1 MKIKKLFL
9 NNCEIHLKNS
19 ESLFL
24 TESINNKSSLKK
36 IKKTL
41 FEMYFNSS
49 VRYYSINDIN
59 KLAFNLKEEVG
70 RNYHTPGSVS
80 DLMINHEDVLLRN
93 KDNLSISPRICNISG
108 MSIIDLEIDGKEVEL
123 KFNSDEEAKNFI
135 SKLKTHNIN

>member
-19 ESLFL
+19 ESSFIS
-24 TESINNKSSLKK
+24 ESINNKSSLNK

-41 FEMYFNSS
+41 LEMYFNSS
-49 VRYYSINDIN
+49 VRYYSIEDID

-80 DLMINHEDVLLRN
+80 DLMISHEDVILKN
-93 KDNLSISPRICNISG
+93 KDNVKISPRICNNSG
-108 MSIIDLEIDGKEVEL
+108 MSIVDIETDGKEVEL
-123 KFNSDEEAKNFI
+123 KFNSDEEAQNFI
-135 SKLKTHNIN
+135 VKLKTHNIN